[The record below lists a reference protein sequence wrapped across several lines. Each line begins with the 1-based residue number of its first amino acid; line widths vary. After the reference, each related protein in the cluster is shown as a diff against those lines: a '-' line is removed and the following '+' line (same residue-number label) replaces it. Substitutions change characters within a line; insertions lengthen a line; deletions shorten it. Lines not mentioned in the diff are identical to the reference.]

1 MRRRH
6 EQHDSKLHVF
16 VKPRPMKLGYD
27 FNGNKVKSNKA
38 SANPK
43 QALEEMVDIVRQKV
57 ISEDYDLMTSLFEF
71 VGKKKF
77 DKKFVYDEIHK
88 NGFDID
94 PVIRFT
100 EVKKKDRITQVLV
113 LRHHLTNYVLEQ
125 SGFFLLS
132 LHKFTMIRHAAQF
145 QPRPF
150 HSVWKS
156 L

>member
-71 VGKKKF
+71 H
-77 DKKFVYDEIHK
+77 HK
-88 NGFDID
+88 QTSYQTSFYPQIQTD
-94 PVIRFT
+94 
-100 EVKKKDRITQVLV
+100 
-113 LRHHLTNYVLEQ
+113 
-125 SGFFLLS
+125 
-132 LHKFTMIRHAAQF
+132 
-145 QPRPF
+145 
-150 HSVWKS
+150 
-156 L
+156 